1 MPTRPSSPPL
11 PDIAQVLKRV
21 RIAPGM
27 PAKPGK
33 ADGKRAKFRLRDHDC
48 AWVPGAGRGKG
59 GAGSD
64 VLVALDKDEI
74 KDRAKEILKQSVQ
87 ELAAAQEVLWASNNH
102 AVLVIFQ
109 AMDAAGKDGTIE
121 HVTSGLNPAG
131 CDVTSFKAPT
141 PEELDHPFLWRVMKA
156 VPERGKIGIF
166 NRSHYED
173 VLIVRVHPELLA
185 NNKLAIEGRGEK
197 LWQQRYEDINAFE
210 RHLARNGTVILK
222 FFLNV
227 SKEEQRKR
235 LLARLN
241 DPKKTWKF
249 NPGDLDTRDRWADY
263 MRAYEQAINAT
274 STPWAPWHIIPAD
287 HKWVMRAMVAAII
300 THTIRSLDLKFPKLT
315 REQQR
320 GLAAARRRLERKGR
334 KS

>member
-1 MPTRPSSPPL
+1 MPTRPSSPPPL

-21 RIAPGM
+21 RIAPGK
-27 PAKPGK
+27 PAAPGKPGAK
-33 ADGKRAKFRLRDHDC
+33 GAKFRLRDHDS

-59 GAGSD
+59 GLDSD
-64 VLVALDKDEI
+64 ELVALDKDEI
-74 KDRAKEILKQSVQ
+74 KDRAKEILKQNVQ
-87 ELAAAQEVLWASNNH
+87 DLAAAQEVLWASNNH

-131 CDVTSFKAPT
+131 CEVVSFKAPT
-141 PEELDHPFLWRVMKA
+141 PEELDHTFLWRVMKA

-173 VLIVRVHPELLA
+173 VLIVRVHPELLG
-185 NNKLAIEGRGEK
+185 NSKLEIEGRGEK

-227 SKEEQRKR
+227 SKEEQRRR

-249 NPGDLDTRDRWADY
+249 NPSDLDTRDRWADY
-263 MRAYEQAINAT
+263 MRAYEQAISAT

-300 THTIRSLDLKFPKLT
+300 THTIRSLDLKFPQLT

-320 GLAAARRRLERKGR
+320 GLAAARKRLERE
-334 KS
+334 

>member
-1 MPTRPSSPPL
+1 MPTLPSSPPH
-11 PDIAQVLKRV
+11 PDIASVLKRV
-21 RIAPGM
+21 RIEPAAPG
-27 PAKPGK
+27 KPGAK
-33 ADGKRAKFRLRDHDC
+33 GAKFRLRDHDP
-48 AWVPGAGRGKG
+48 AWVPRAGRGKG
-59 GAGSD
+59 GPESD
-64 VLVALDKDEI
+64 ELVALDKDEI
-74 KDRAKEILKQSVQ
+74 KDRAKEILKQNVQ
-87 ELAAAQEVLWASNNH
+87 DLAAAQEVLWASNNH

-141 PEELDHPFLWRVMKA
+141 AEELDHPFLWRVMKA

-173 VLIVRVHPELLA
+173 VLIVRVHPELLG
-185 NNKLAIEGRGEK
+185 NSKLAIEGRGEK

-241 DPKKTWKF
+241 DPEKTWKF
-249 NPGDLDTRDRWADY
+249 NPSDLDTRDRWADY
-263 MRAYEQAINAT
+263 MRAYEQAISAT

-315 REQQR
+315 RAQQLA
-320 GLAAARRRLERKGR
+320 LAAARRRLEGE
-334 KS
+334 